1 MKKIAAIVSIL
12 MLMVSFAGCM
22 AQQMNGRDIS
32 QNLTE
37 SAECSDTLEGNEEL
51 VQYDVCVDW
60 MDFIKLDGVSY
71 IGDWRVT
78 EVSAD
83 WIGEKIGEVT
93 CGVPKVYTDGAGN
106 VSSVEPE
113 DGAAFICKIGT
124 EIFSVIGNDN
134 VIAAYVDGK
143 YYLYVSRE
151 HPAGF
156 IGGNL
161 YVIVNGQL
169 FVYEQYQPGN
179 SDLTKNSVLGS
190 FEAETEIEGVVWEV
204 YSTEEYPDLSYVLVI
219 SGTNAAWTYRAKY
232 LS

>member
-1 MKKIAAIVSIL
+1 MKRLVTIAMVLIL
-12 MLMVSFAGCM
+12 FGSFAGCKEV
-22 AQQMNGRDIS
+22 QSEGRDVS
-32 QNLTE
+32 SNPTE
-37 SAECSDTLEGNEEL
+37 TAEGAGALEGNEEL
-51 VQYDVCVDW
+51 TQHVCVDW
-60 MDFIKLDGVSY
+60 NDFIKLDGVSY
-71 IGDWRVT
+71 RGDWRVT
-78 EVSAD
+78 EVATD
-83 WIGEKIGEVT
+83 LIGEKIGEVT
-93 CGVPKVYTDGAGN
+93 CGVPTVYTDGAGN
-106 VSSVEPE
+106 MSSMEPE